1 MAGYHCL
8 QRFNLVQG
16 SVQKGYSVSLT
27 SIMLVGQECM
37 ILRKESTFCENKTG
51 GPIREVYANKCSGQ

>member
-16 SVQKGYSVSLT
+16 SVRKGYFVSLT
-27 SIMLVGQECM
+27 SIMLVGQEYM
-37 ILRKESTFCENKTG
+37 IFRKESTFNEYKTG
-51 GPIREVYANKCSGQ
+51 GPIREVYANKCSG